1 MPSMCAEVETLRSA
15 SAVTALICALTSFEV
30 ATRALCDE
38 LAIMDII
45 WERREATV
53 RDVHDALN
61 RRRKVA
67 YTTVMTLMSILAT
80 KGHLTR
86 RRDER
91 AYVYSPTRPRHQ
103 AVVTDFV
110 DRVFSGSAQPLLLH
124 LVKHE
129 KLTAAERAELRR
141 LIDELED

>member
-1 MPSMCAEVETLRSA
+1 MTRLK
-15 SAVTALICALTSFEV
+15 LTP
-30 ATRALCDE
+30 RE
-38 LAIMDII
+38 LAIMDVV
-45 WERREATV
+45 WDRGEATV
-53 RDVHDALN
+53 RDVHDALS

-67 YTTVMTLMSILAT
+67 YTTVMTLMSILTT

-86 RRDER
+86 RRDDR
-91 AYVYSPTRPRHQ
+91 AYVYTPTRPRQQ
-103 AVVTDFV
+103 AVARLVSDFV

>member
-1 MPSMCAEVETLRSA
+1 MTRQK
-15 SAVTALICALTSFEV
+15 LTP
-30 ATRALCDE
+30 RE
-38 LAIMDII
+38 LAIMEIVWD
-45 WERREATV
+45 RGDATV
-53 RDVHDALN
+53 RDVHEALS

-67 YTTVMTLMSILAT
+67 YTTVMTLMTILTT

-91 AYVYSPTRPRHQ
+91 AYVYSSTQSRHHSV
-103 AVVTDFV
+103 ARLVSDFV

-129 KLTAAERAELRR
+129 KLTADERAELRR
-141 LIDELED
+141 MIDELED

>member
-1 MPSMCAEVETLRSA
+1 MARQK
-15 SAVTALICALTSFEV
+15 LTP
-30 ATRALCDE
+30 RE
-38 LAIMDII
+38 LAIMDVI
-45 WERREATV
+45 WHRGEATV
-53 RDVHDALN
+53 RDVHDALR

-67 YTTVMTLMSILAT
+67 YTTVMTLMNILAT

-86 RRDER
+86 RLVER

-103 AVVTDFV
+103 VIARLVSDFV
-110 DRVFSGSAQPLLLH
+110 DRVLSGSAQPLLLH

>member
-1 MPSMCAEVETLRSA
+1 MTTRQK
-15 SAVTALICALTSFEV
+15 LTP
-30 ATRALCDE
+30 RE
-38 LAIMDII
+38 LAIMDVI
-45 WERREATV
+45 WDRGEATV
-53 RDVHDALN
+53 RDVHDALSS
-61 RRRKVA
+61 RRKVA
-67 YTTVMTLMSILAT
+67 YTTVMTLMNILAT

-86 RRDER
+86 RLDER

-103 AVVTDFV
+103 AVARLVSDFV

>member
-1 MPSMCAEVETLRSA
+1 MPRQK
-15 SAVTALICALTSFEV
+15 LTP
-30 ATRALCDE
+30 RE
-38 LAIMDII
+38 LAIMDVV
-45 WERREATV
+45 WDRGEATV
-53 RDVHDALN
+53 RDVHEALS

-67 YTTVMTLMSILAT
+67 YTTVMTLMNILAT
-80 KGHLTR
+80 KGHLAR

-91 AYVYSPTRPRHQ
+91 AYVYISTRPRHQ
-103 AVVTDFV
+103 AIARLVRDFV

-129 KLTAAERAELRR
+129 RLTAVERAELRR

>member
-1 MPSMCAEVETLRSA
+1 MMRQK
-15 SAVTALICALTSFEV
+15 LTP
-30 ATRALCDE
+30 RE

-103 AVVTDFV
+103 AVARLVTDFV

>member
-1 MPSMCAEVETLRSA
+1 MTRPK
-15 SAVTALICALTSFEV
+15 LTP
-30 ATRALCDE
+30 RE
-38 LAIMDII
+38 LAIMDVV
-45 WERREATV
+45 WDRGAATV
-53 RDVHDALN
+53 RDVHDALS

-67 YTTVMTLMSILAT
+67 YTTVMTLMNILAT

-86 RRDER
+86 RLDER
-91 AYVYSPTRPRHQ
+91 AYIYSPTRPRHQ
-103 AVVTDFV
+103 VVARLVTDFV

>member
-1 MPSMCAEVETLRSA
+1 MTRQK
-15 SAVTALICALTSFEV
+15 LTP
-30 ATRALCDE
+30 RE
-38 LAIMDII
+38 LAIMDVV
-45 WERREATV
+45 WDRGAATV
-53 RDVHDALN
+53 RDVHDALS

-67 YTTVMTLMSILAT
+67 YTTVMTLMNILAT
-80 KGHLTR
+80 KGHLAR

-91 AYVYSPTRPRHQ
+91 AYVYTATRPRQQ
-103 AVVTDFV
+103 AVARLVTDFV

-141 LIDELED
+141 LIDDLED

>member
-1 MPSMCAEVETLRSA
+1 MRQK
-15 SAVTALICALTSFEV
+15 LTP
-30 ATRALCDE
+30 RE
-38 LAIMDII
+38 LAIMDIV

-53 RDVHDALN
+53 RDVHDALS

-67 YTTVMTLMSILAT
+67 YTTVMTLMNILAS

-86 RRDER
+86 RRGER
-91 AYVYSPTRPRHQ
+91 AYVYPPPRPRHQ
-103 AVVTDFV
+103 AVARLVSDFV

-129 KLTAAERAELRR
+129 KLTHAGRADRRR